1 MHLDKPARDFIKLAL
16 NEDIGERDVT
26 TFYSVRPGTKGDAV
40 IISRNEGIVCGID
53 ILRETMLIVNSQLV
67 FKVFKKDG
75 SRVKKDDVVLSVT
88 GDLADILTAERV
100 AVNFLSILSGVAT
113 TTRQF
118 VDKVEGTGVT
128 ILDTRKTTP
137 GMRLME
143 KYAVMTGGA
152 TNHRKGLYD
161 GIIIKDNHLRAAA
174 ILVDGKIDS
183 NRIKEVMLGLRE
195 ATGFKVEIEVETVE
209 EFKKVAVDKPEIVML
224 DNFSLKAIKQAVKYR
239 NAHCRQIKLEVS
251 GGVNLKNVRKIA
263 LACVDFISIGS
274 ITHSPKSFDFSLE
287 ITKVYT

>member
-1 MHLDKPARDFIKLAL
+1 MHLDKPTRDFIRLAL

-26 TFYSVRPGTKGDAV
+26 TFYSVKPGTKGEAV
-40 IISRNEGIVCGID
+40 ILSRNEGVICGID
-53 ILRETMLIVNSQLV
+53 ILRETMLMVNGELA

-75 SRVKKDDVVLSVT
+75 SRIKKDDVVISVR

-143 KYAVMTGGA
+143 KYAVRIGGA

-161 GIIIKDNHLRAAA
+161 GIIIKDNHLRAAG
-174 ILVDGKIDS
+174 ILVNGKVDG
-183 NRIKEVMLGLRE
+183 NRVKEVMHDLRTS
-195 ATGFKVEIEVETVE
+195 TGFKVEIEVETVE
-209 EFKKVAVDKPEIVML
+209 EFKKVAADKPEIVML
-224 DNFSLKAIKQAVKYR
+224 DNFSLKAIRHAVKYHD
-239 NAHCRQIKLEVS
+239 AHAPRIKLEVS

-263 LACVDFISIGS
+263 LTGVDFISIGS
-274 ITHSPKSFDFSLE
+274 ITHSPKAFDFSLE
-287 ITKVYT
+287 IAKVYN